1 MKLMPYSKAPLGVQ
15 AIGLFLCSVSQV
27 FNLYLFI
34 RILIVWSSANLAG
47 LAPLLALFFISLPS
61 AFIGINLQKSKF
73 FIFRLL
79 AFGIFFIYLVFFI
92 SLLPGLTIVV
102 FGDFMGAPF
111 FDFSF
116 FSVSL
121 IFLYIFSFFFSLWAI
136 LYIAIVSYWKKD
148 I

>member
-15 AIGLFLCSVSQV
+15 AIGLFLCSVFQI

-34 RILIVWSSANLAG
+34 MILIDWPPAG
-47 LAPLLALFFISLPS
+47 LFGDYGVGLVPFLALFFISLPS
-61 AFIGINLQKSKF
+61 SIIGINLQKSNF

-79 AFGIFFIYLVFFI
+79 AFGIFFIYFLLGLATVYGVFMEPI
-92 SLLPGLTIVV
+92 Y
-102 FGDFMGAPF
+102 

-116 FSVSL
+116 WFISL
-121 IFLYIFSFFFSLWAI
+121 IFLYIFLFFFSLWAMF
-136 LYIAIVSYWKKD
+136 YIALASYWKKD